1 MKSKITEY
9 NFPDDLK
16 NMDSDELDLLAWQIR
31 EFLIESVSRTGGHL
45 ASNLG
50 AVELTI
56 ALHKVFNSP
65 KDRII
70 WDVGHQSY
78 VHKILT
84 GRAEGFSSLRQTGG
98 LSGFPKRRESEH
110 DVYETG
116 HSSTSISAASGMA
129 HARDILGQSGEVIA
143 VIGDGSLTG
152 GMAYEA
158 LNNIGSSDSKVIIVI
173 NDNGMSISKN
183 IGGVSRHLN
192 KLRTSHRYAGAKREI
207 KNRLDKMPIVGHDI
221 ARAMAGSKDIIKY
234 MMIGGGIL
242 FEEFGFTYLGPID
255 GHDIKKL
262 MDTLEQAKNS
272 EESVVVHI
280 ITKKGKGYLNAE
292 KDPDKFHGIGPFD
305 KETGKEKSAKTRS
318 YSDVLG
324 ETMLEI
330 AEERNDV
337 AAISAAMGDAVGLSE
352 FRRKHPDR
360 FFDVGIAEQHAVGMA
375 AGLASCGIR
384 PLVAIYDSF
393 LQRAYDQIVEDVC
406 LQDLPVIFAIDRAGA
421 VGQDGETH
429 HGMYDLSYLRSIPN
443 MMILT
448 PASGEQM
455 KDMLKYAFYVDGPV
469 AIRYPRGCVLTDP
482 EVKMLLSKGKGSNL
496 HEGISN
502 LRIASGCDI
511 DIWAVGTMLE
521 TAVKVR
527 KILLEKSVDAGIVD
541 VRTVKPMDL
550 SCLNADATNLVSLE
564 DGALAGGFGE
574 ALAAA
579 VPDGYRVQ
587 RFGWPD
593 IFIEHGAPN
602 DLREKYRLDAES
614 IAERILEE
622 IERKA

>member
-1 MKSKITEY
+1 MKSRITEY
-9 NFPDDLK
+9 NFPEDLK
-16 NMDSDELDLLAWQIR
+16 TMNKRELELLAWQIR
-31 EFLIESVSRTGGHL
+31 EFLIDSVSQTGGHL

-56 ALHKVFNSP
+56 ALHKVFDSP
-65 KDRII
+65 KDKII

-84 GRAEGFSSLRQTGG
+84 GRADGFGALRQTGG

-116 HSSTSISAASGMA
+116 HSSTSLSAACGMA
-129 HARDILGQSGEVIA
+129 QARDLLGKSGEVIA

-158 LNNIGSSDSKVIIVI
+158 LNNIGSSSSKVIIVI
-173 NDNGMSISKN
+173 NDNGMSIAKN

-192 KLRTSHRYAGAKREI
+192 KLRTSHKYAEAKREI
-207 KNRLDKMPIVGHDI
+207 KTRLDKVPVIGVEI
-221 ARAMAGSKDIIKY
+221 AKALSESKDLVKY
-234 MMIGGGIL
+234 ALMGGGIL

-255 GHDIKKL
+255 GHDINKL
-262 MDTLEQAKNS
+262 TDTLEQAKNS

-292 KDPDKFHGIGPFD
+292 KDPDKFHGIGPFE
-305 KETGKEKSAKTRS
+305 KETGKEKSSKKRT

-330 AEERNDV
+330 AEERSDI
-337 AAISAAMGDAVGLSE
+337 AAVSAAMGDAVGLAE
-352 FRRKHPDR
+352 FREKYPDR
-360 FFDVGIAEQHAVGMA
+360 FFDVGIAEQHAVGFA
-375 AGLASCGIR
+375 AGLASNGIR

-406 LQDLPVIFAIDRAGA
+406 LQNLPVVFAIDRAGA

-429 HGMYDLSYLRSIPN
+429 HGMFDLSYLRSIPN
-443 MMILT
+443 LMILT
-448 PASGEQM
+448 PADDAQM
-455 KDMLKYAFYVDGPV
+455 KDMLKFAFYQNCPV
-469 AIRYPRGCVLTDP
+469 AVRYPRGSVLSDP
-482 EVKMLLSKGKGSNL
+482 DVKTMIKTGRCTYPHS
-496 HEGISN
+496 GISN
-502 LRIASGCDI
+502 LRIADGKDA
-511 DIWAVGTMLE
+511 DIWAVGTMLD

-527 KILLEKSVDAGIVD
+527 KLLLERGVDAGIVD

-550 SCLNADATNLVSLE
+550 SCLNGKTTKLFTIE
-564 DGALAGGFGE
+564 DGSKAGGFGE
-574 ALAAA
+574 ALTAS
-579 VPDGYRVQ
+579 VPKGCSVTS
-587 RFGWPD
+587 FGWPD
-593 IFIEHGAPN
+593 VFVEHGSTD
-602 DLREKYRLDAES
+602 DLRKEYGLDPES
-614 IAERILEE
+614 IAERIIEE